1 MFRSGDNL
9 FRLTTHRDVNHVRL
23 PTSGMNYANPS
34 MIAPVGHPLVYGGIN
49 HDGDFLAWAIGSE
62 DAAEADFSSLP
73 RSLPE

>member
-1 MFRSGDNL
+1 
-9 FRLTTHRDVNHVRL
+9 
-23 PTSGMNYANPS
+23 
-34 MIAPVGHPLVYGGIN
+34 MIASVGHALVYGGFY

>member
-1 MFRSGDNL
+1 
-9 FRLTTHRDVNHVRL
+9 
-23 PTSGMNYANPS
+23 MNYANPS